1 VLCWLSILAES
12 GLSVETIVK
21 DHWATYGRNYYQR
34 YDYENIDSDVA
45 KKVFERIV
53 ESMKTFTE
61 DGRQAEIFRYVDP
74 VDGSVSDNQ
83 GWIFKYKDG
92 SRFVFRQSGTGSSG
106 TTIRLYLEKYNADE
120 IDLDVNLAL
129 KDIIADALQACSI
142 VEITGMK
149 EPTVIT

>member
-1 VLCWLSILAES
+1 M
-12 GLSVETIVK
+12 
-21 DHWATYGRNYYQR
+21 
-34 YDYENIDSDVA
+34 
-45 KKVFERIV
+45 FERIN
-53 ESMKTFTE
+53 ESMKTFCT
-61 DGRQAEIFRYVDP
+61 DGRQAQIFRYVDP

-83 GWIFKYKDG
+83 GWIFTYKDG

-120 IDLDVNLAL
+120 IDLDVSFAL
-129 KDIIADALQACSI
+129 TDIIADALQACGI